1 MTRTT
6 LTALLL
12 TMPFAAQAQD
22 TLNFYNWSDYIAE
35 DTIPNFEA
43 ETGIDVNYDVFDSN
57 EVVEARMLTGSTG
70 YDLVVPSLE
79 FMARQ
84 AQAGVFQPIDTSKIA
99 NYGNLDPEIMR
110 IIATNDPNNTYGVP
124 WMMYSVGPGYNT
136 AMVTERLGA
145 EADLDTWG
153 MVFDP
158 ANAERL
164 ADCGIAL
171 LDSPSEIVGVYILAT
186 VSSGG

>member
-12 TMPFAAQAQD
+12 TMPFAAQAQE

-136 AMVTERLGA
+136 AMVTERLGGD
-145 EADLDTWG
+145 ADLDTG
-153 MVFDP
+153 MIDTDRP
-158 ANAERL
+158 GDRNGERGE
-164 ADCGIAL
+164 AHEQAPGA
-171 LDSPSEIVGVYILAT
+171 SQRNGEQP
-186 VSSGG
+186 